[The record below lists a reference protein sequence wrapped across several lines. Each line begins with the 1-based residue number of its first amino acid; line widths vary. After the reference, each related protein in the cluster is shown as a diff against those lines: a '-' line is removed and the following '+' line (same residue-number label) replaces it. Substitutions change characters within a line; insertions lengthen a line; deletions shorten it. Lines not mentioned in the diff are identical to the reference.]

1 MNALRFALGIFS
13 GKFILILQTPAD
25 CGLPGF
31 CLFTGRAITG
41 KCINRVFFSSAHS
54 LHLNAKKLSLSGEL
68 ASRSDD

>member
-13 GKFILILQTPAD
+13 RKFILYFNIAKPGRLRSA
-25 CGLPGF
+25 GF

-41 KCINRVFFSSAHS
+41 KC
-54 LHLNAKKLSLSGEL
+54 KKLSLSGEL